1 LVEVAGTFGGRHV
14 EAHLAVLLDPG
25 RGVVGGECRASEVTG
40 DLADDEPLGCLKEG
54 AGQLAEFVRDEVAG
68 RTGHRLR
75 RKEAPFDSVD
85 STAQCECGGQPGVN
99 VGTGYPQL

>member
-1 LVEVAGTFGGRHV
+1 M

-25 RGVVGGECRASEVTG
+25 RGVVGGECLAGEVPG
-40 DLADDEPLGCLKEG
+40 GLAGGEPLGCLKEG

-68 RTGHRLR
+68 RTGHRMR

-85 STAQCECGGQPGVN
+85 STAQCECGGQPGVD
-99 VGTGYPQL
+99 VGTWYPQLQAGCAR